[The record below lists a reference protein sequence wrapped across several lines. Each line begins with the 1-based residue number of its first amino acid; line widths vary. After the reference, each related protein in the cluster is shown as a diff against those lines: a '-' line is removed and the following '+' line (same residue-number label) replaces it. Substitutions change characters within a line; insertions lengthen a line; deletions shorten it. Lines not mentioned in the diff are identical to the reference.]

1 MSAPMNQGRV
11 GPGWERGRLG
21 GDHRTLVQ
29 ELLRAIERPRRATG
43 ALLASFAAL
52 CERLGTDVQD
62 VARGI
67 GLDNRIGAKFLHAGP
82 GFGGSCLPEQFRALD
97 LDRLKSAMAHP
108 VVVDLRNMYGPQ
120 DMHEQGFTYES
131 IGR

>member
-1 MSAPMNQGRV
+1 MGAPMNQGRV
-11 GPGWERGRLG
+11 GRGWERGPLG
-21 GDHRTLVQ
+21 GDHRQLVR
-29 ELLRAIERPRRATG
+29 ELLRATQSPRRATWSP
-43 ALLASFAAL
+43 LASFAAL
-52 CERLGTDVQD
+52 GERLGTDVQD

-108 VVVDLRNMYGPQ
+108 V
-120 DMHEQGFTYES
+120 
-131 IGR
+131 